1 MMERCDGSEVT
12 TIEVPAH
19 HHNMTGAAGEEEGE
33 LGQEVTNKAGIGVMK
48 EGNEP
53 EKAETGEELIDIPF
67 VHISTSSSLS
77 TNSCQPQPGRMF
89 KYFNQ
94 SQHFCV
100 L

>member
-12 TIEVPAH
+12 TIELPAH
-19 HHNMTGAAGEEEGE
+19 HHNMTGE

-53 EKAETGEELIDIPF
+53 EKAETGEELIDIPV
-67 VHISTSSSLS
+67 VHISTSGLS
-77 TNSCQPQPGRMF
+77 TNTCQPQSGRDCSNMII
-89 KYFNQ
+89 N
-94 SQHFCV
+94 HFTT